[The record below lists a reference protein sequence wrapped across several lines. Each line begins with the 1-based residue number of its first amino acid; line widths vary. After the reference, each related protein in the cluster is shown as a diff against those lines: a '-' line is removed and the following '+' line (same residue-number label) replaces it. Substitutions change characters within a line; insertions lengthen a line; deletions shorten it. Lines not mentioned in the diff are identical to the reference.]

1 MFFVYFAFLILGAFL
16 LLFGVGFL
24 LAFLSAMIRP
34 VTVGW
39 GAVFWYIL
47 LAVVPGLIGFYMTI
61 HYASLIFT

>member
-1 MFFVYFAFLILGAFL
+1 MFFVYFAFLIFGAFL

-24 LAFLSAMIRP
+24 LTFLSAMIRP
-34 VTVGW
+34 VSVRWSTI
-39 GAVFWYIL
+39 FWYIL